1 MPLKFINKTHSK
13 LKLSSVDG
21 MTFVIDSLHKSTVVK
36 SLFSLGSTVPIY
48 IKCDESNRQIA
59 HLAKENWDLPTQI
72 MKLEDW
78 LLQSHSNLSQ
88 SNYIADVGFS
98 IRENACGGGAILS
111 PEAMRIMGELGITL
125 YLSEYG
131 E

>member
-1 MPLKFINKTHSK
+1 
-13 LKLSSVDG
+13 

-36 SLFSLGSTVPIY
+36 SVFSLGSTVPIY